1 MNKQEFL
8 NTLRIIFKKA
18 NVLDVKSIIDVY
30 EEHFAVGYE
39 KGLNDEQIIKSLG
52 TPKEIYTSYV
62 EAGIITDEIGREGTK
77 RTVNMQA
84 IYARLEE
91 YKALLL
97 PQLPG
102 VAKKASHTLLTVA
115 SALTYIV
122 GVLLFIVTPAIL
134 FLLSG
139 SWQPLANV
147 TPLPA
152 VSIVTLAGIAG
163 LGLFGGL
170 TCIYAGVSLIMYVS
184 VNLIHCNI
192 GWNELR
198 RYYETNYNYSN
209 FSSYLHSRWR
219 NFFCY
224 E

>member
-8 NTLRIIFKKA
+8 NILRIIFKKA

-170 TCIYAGVSLIMYVS
+170 TCIYAGS
-184 VNLIHCNI
+184 
-192 GWNELR
+192 ELNNVCKR
-198 RYYETNYNYSN
+198 
-209 FSSYLHSRWR
+209 
-219 NFFCY
+219 
-224 E
+224 

>member
-102 VAKKASHTLLTVA
+102 VAKRH
-115 SALTYIV
+115 
-122 GVLLFIVTPAIL
+122 
-134 FLLSG
+134 
-139 SWQPLANV
+139 
-147 TPLPA
+147 
-152 VSIVTLAGIAG
+152 
-163 LGLFGGL
+163 
-170 TCIYAGVSLIMYVS
+170 
-184 VNLIHCNI
+184 LIH
-192 GWNELR
+192 
-198 RYYETNYNYSN
+198 Y
-209 FSSYLHSRWR
+209 
-219 NFFCY
+219 
-224 E
+224 

>member
-18 NVLDVKSIIDVY
+18 NVLDVESIIDVY

-102 VAKKASHTLLTVA
+102 CLLYT
-115 SALTYIV
+115 SK
-122 GVLLFIVTPAIL
+122 IL
-134 FLLSG
+134 KILKIL
-139 SWQPLANV
+139 
-147 TPLPA
+147 
-152 VSIVTLAGIAG
+152 
-163 LGLFGGL
+163 
-170 TCIYAGVSLIMYVS
+170 C
-184 VNLIHCNI
+184 
-192 GWNELR
+192 
-198 RYYETNYNYSN
+198 
-209 FSSYLHSRWR
+209 
-219 NFFCY
+219 
-224 E
+224 

>member
-18 NVLDVKSIIDVY
+18 NVLDVESIIDVY

-62 EAGIITDEIGREGTK
+62 EAGIITDEIADTALAMLEIDEIGQEGTK

-139 SWQPLANV
+139 SWHHWQMLHH
-147 TPLPA
+147 
-152 VSIVTLAGIAG
+152 
-163 LGLFGGL
+163 
-170 TCIYAGVSLIMYVS
+170 SLLCRLV
-184 VNLIHCNI
+184 L
-192 GWNELR
+192 
-198 RYYETNYNYSN
+198 
-209 FSSYLHSRWR
+209 
-219 NFFCY
+219 
-224 E
+224 

>member
-8 NTLRIIFKKA
+8 DTLRIIFKKA
-18 NVLDVKSIIDVY
+18 NILDVESIIDVY
-30 EEHFAVGYE
+30 EEHFSVGYE
-39 KGLNDEQIIKSLG
+39 KGLDDEQIIKSLG

-62 EAGIITDEIGREGTK
+62 EAGIITDEIGQEGTK

-84 IYARLEE
+84 IYKRLEE
-91 YKALLL
+91 YKAHLL

-102 VAKKASHTLLTVA
+102 VAKKASHALLTVA
-115 SALTYIV
+115 SVLTYIV

-134 FLLSG
+134 CLLSG

-152 VSIVTLAGIAG
+152 VSIVTLAGITG

-170 TCIYAGVSLIMYVS
+170 TCIYAGR
-184 VNLIHCNI
+184 
-192 GWNELR
+192 ELNNVCKR
-198 RYYETNYNYSN
+198 
-209 FSSYLHSRWR
+209 
-219 NFFCY
+219 
-224 E
+224 

>member
-134 FLLSG
+134 FLFSAFTG
-139 SWQPLANV
+139 STCRSFRIVMTFSLKDERF
-147 TPLPA
+147 L
-152 VSIVTLAGIAG
+152 VSISCMI
-163 LGLFGGL
+163 FR
-170 TCIYAGVSLIMYVS
+170 ISD
-184 VNLIHCNI
+184 
-192 GWNELR
+192 
-198 RYYETNYNYSN
+198 
-209 FSSYLHSRWR
+209 
-219 NFFCY
+219 
-224 E
+224 